1 MARKEKRGLDYYNI
15 ETDIFQNRKIRRL
28 LKAFGAKGYLVYS
41 YLITEI
47 YRDKGCFLEWDEN
60 TAFDV
65 SDALNEKQSLVSEIV
80 SYCCNTGLFNKELF
94 KNENVLTARNIQE
107 FWVKVSKSAKRKC
120 SDVDVR
126 FNLVSSIGTLKA
138 EESTLKT
145 EFKTVNREESTQS
158 KVKESKVKKSIIDR
172 KADFKKSLHPF
183 LEKFGSDL
191 LNEFYKY
198 WTEHGE
204 RDRKMRFEKEKS
216 FNINLRLEKWLKN
229 SIEWGKEKNSAKKE
243 KKLSA
248 SEILRQKHGISSI
261 K

>member
-28 LKAFGAKGYLVYS
+28 LKSFGAKGYLVYS

-47 YRDKGCFLEWDEN
+47 YRDKGCFMEWDEN

-80 SYCCNTGLFNKELF
+80 SYCCNVGLFNKELLTS
-94 KNENVLTARNIQE
+94 ENVLTAKNIQE

-126 FNLVSSIGTLKA
+126 FNLVSSIGTVNT

-145 EFKTVNREESTQS
+145 EFKTVKQEESTQS
-158 KVKESKVKKSIIDR
+158 KVKESKVNKSIEEEYI
-172 KADFKKSLHPF
+172 LQP
-183 LEKFGSDL
+183 LEKFIEEVKQGYHSQAIEQWYMELGLKKGSLTKLLTVGFKGQLLTSEKKHQNTSELKNHFKSWLNVLDRNGK
-191 LNEFYKY
+191 LNEYK
-198 WTEHGE
+198 T
-204 RDRKMRFEKEKS
+204 K
-216 FNINLRLEKWLKN
+216 
-229 SIEWGKEKNSAKKE
+229 AKGA
-243 KKLSA
+243 L
-248 SEILRQKHGISSI
+248 
-261 K
+261 